1 MRNNSFRQT
10 FYLGLLIL
18 ILLSGLLTI
27 ISVNVYNSFSK
38 KLKNTNVEDTT
49 EVNIEDM
56 SMRIHDTVYLE
67 KPINKDTS
75 KVIQVDRVKPTPSNV
90 VKKLDTTKSLDTIN

>member
-27 ISVNVYNSFSK
+27 IGINVYKSYSSKMKNS
-38 KLKNTNVEDTT
+38 
-49 EVNIEDM
+49 NIEDTFVNVDDV
-56 SMRIHDTVYLE
+56 SKNIHDTVYLE
-67 KPINKDTS
+67 KPIRKDTS
-75 KVIQVDRVKPTPSNV
+75 KVIYVDKVKPIPSNV
-90 VKKLDTTKSLDTIN
+90 TKKLDTTKTLDTIN

>member
-27 ISVNVYNSFSK
+27 IGINVYNSFST
-38 KLKNTNVEDTT
+38 KLKNTTVEDTM
-49 EVNIEDM
+49 VNVGYESINV
-56 SMRIHDTVYLE
+56 HDTVYLE
-67 KPINKDTS
+67 KPIRKDTS
-75 KVIQVDRVKPTPSNV
+75 KVIHVDKIKPIISNV
-90 VKKLDTTKSLDTIN
+90 TKKLDTTKSLDTIN

>member
-27 ISVNVYNSFSK
+27 IGINVYNSFST
-38 KLKNTNVEDTT
+38 KLKNTTVEDTT
-49 EVNIEDM
+49 VNIE
-56 SMRIHDTVYLE
+56 SESINVHDTVYLE
-67 KPINKDTS
+67 KPIHKDTS
-75 KVIQVDRVKPTPSNV
+75 KVIHVDKIKPIISNV
-90 VKKLDTTKSLDTIN
+90 TKKLDTTKSLDTIN

>member
-27 ISVNVYNSFSK
+27 IGINVYSSFSSK
-38 KLKNTNVEDTT
+38 IKNSNVEDTFMN
-49 EVNIEDM
+49 VEDVTKN
-56 SMRIHDTVYLE
+56 IHDTIYIE
-67 KPINKDTS
+67 KPNHKDTS
-75 KVIQVDRVKPTPSNV
+75 KVIHMDRVKPTPSNV
-90 VKKLDTTKSLDTIN
+90 VTKLDTTKNLDTIN

>member
-27 ISVNVYNSFSK
+27 IGINVYNSFST
-38 KLKNTNVEDTT
+38 KLKKTNTEDTA
-49 EVNIEDM
+49 VNLESESIG
-56 SMRIHDTVYLE
+56 IHDTVYLE
-67 KPINKDTS
+67 KPIRKDTS
-75 KVIQVDRVKPTPSNV
+75 KVIHVDKIKPIISNV
-90 VKKLDTTKSLDTIN
+90 TKKLDTTKSLDTIN